1 MTLVSSRHMDTQSM
15 INSKTVLVK
24 EEKRLF
30 VATGRRN
37 IFRKNQ

>member
-1 MTLVSSRHMDTQSM
+1 MV
-15 INSKTVLVK
+15 NSKTVSVK
-24 EEKRLF
+24 KEKIFF